1 MVGAADAL
9 PAVDIT
15 ENSPTADLDTVVVTI
30 PRSLSPNRIF
40 ARLQAVK

>member
-1 MVGAADAL
+1 MRL

-15 ENSPTADLDTVVVTI
+15 EDSPTADLDTVVVSI
-30 PRSLSPNRIF
+30 PRDIAPGGKLF